1 MPSEADYVIIGAG
14 ATGTALAYHLTL
26 PNAPTSSQSVIV
38 LEAKDVASCAS
49 GRNGGHVAPRSW
61 NVLNTMIKPLSE
73 GGAGLEREDAV
84 DVYHFEMENL
94 DYVEAVVRKEK
105 LDADFWRGHRLEVFT
120 TPEGAAKNEE
130 TLQRFM
136 SAQEAGR
143 HKGKKMECQVLR
155 GEEAKKRARMDSA
168 TGVTLVPAGSW
179 HPHRGVTGLMRRALE
194 QGVKLF
200 SWTPVMSLKQDGDWV
215 VDCGDR
221 GKIKAKNVVL
231 ATNGYTRYLTEGDLA
246 KQYVPHRLSC

>member
-1 MPSEADYVIIGAG
+1 M
-14 ATGTALAYHLTL
+14 
-26 PNAPTSSQSVIV
+26 V

-61 NVLNTMIKPLSE
+61 NVLNTMTKPLSE
-73 GGAGLEREDAV
+73 GGAGLEPSDAV

-94 DYVEAVVRKEK
+94 DYVEQTVKREG

-120 TPEGAAKNEE
+120 SEEGARKNEE
-130 TLQRFM
+130 TLEKFM
-136 SAQEAGR
+136 AAQEEGR
-143 HKGKKMECQVLR
+143 HKGKKMECLVLR
-155 GEEAKKRARMDSA
+155 GEEAKKRARMQSA

-200 SWTPVMSLKQDGDWV
+200 SWTPVMNLTRDGDWI
-215 VDCGDR
+215 VDCGER
-221 GKIKAKNVVL
+221 GTIKAKNVVL
-231 ATNGYTRYLTEGDLA
+231 ATNGYTQYLAEGDLA
-246 KQYVPHRLSC
+246 KQ